1 MVIIRLSRGGS
12 KKTPFYNVVVADSR
26 NRRDGRFIERIGFY
40 NPMAKIGTEALRIDN
55 ERVTHWKGHGALLTD
70 SVNRLVK
77 LHAKGPEAIVALK
90 KKDADKVEVRKAKE
104 AAKKAE
110 ELKVAMDAK
119 EAEEKAKQ
127 AAFDKAD
134 ETRSKKVSLKK
145 APWDESVNEEDD
157 DDDEDAAAP
166 AVTTDAAPVEAAP
179 EAAAPEATPTEAV
192 APEEAPAEATEPPAE
207 SA

>member
-55 ERVTHWKGHGALLTD
+55 ERVTHWKGHGALLSD
-70 SVNRLVK
+70 SVHRLVK

-90 KKDADKVEVRKAKE
+90 KKDADKVELRKAKE

-110 ELKVAMDAK
+110 ELKAAMDAK
-119 EAEEKAKQ
+119 EAEEKAK
-127 AAFDKAD
+127 AAEA
-134 ETRSKKVSLKK
+134 
-145 APWDESVNEEDD
+145 
-157 DDDEDAAAP
+157 AAAP
-166 AVTTDAAPVEAAP
+166 AEATAPEVTAEAAPVEAAP
-179 EAAAPEATPTEAV
+179 EAALVEAAAPEA
-192 APEEAPAEATEPPAE
+192 APAEATEPPAE

>member
-55 ERVTHWKGHGALLTD
+55 ERVTHWKGHGALLSD
-70 SVNRLVK
+70 SVHRLVK

-90 KKDADKVEVRKAKE
+90 KKDADKVELRKAKE

-110 ELKVAMDAK
+110 ELKAAMDAK
-119 EAEEKAKQ
+119 EAEEKAK
-127 AAFDKAD
+127 AAEA
-134 ETRSKKVSLKK
+134 
-145 APWDESVNEEDD
+145 
-157 DDDEDAAAP
+157 AAAP
-166 AVTTDAAPVEAAP
+166 AEAAAPEVTAEAAPVEAATEAAP
-179 EAAAPEATPTEAV
+179 VEAAAPEA
-192 APEEAPAEATEPPAE
+192 APAEATEPPAE

>member
-55 ERVTHWKGHGALLTD
+55 ERVTHWKGHGAILSD
-70 SVNRLVK
+70 SVHRLVK

-119 EAEEKAKQ
+119 EAEEKAK
-127 AAFDKAD
+127 AAEA
-134 ETRSKKVSLKK
+134 
-145 APWDESVNEEDD
+145 
-157 DDDEDAAAP
+157 AAAP
-166 AVTTDAAPVEAAP
+166 APEAAPAEAVAPEITTEVAPAAAAPEVTTEVAPVEAAP
-179 EAAAPEATPTEAV
+179 EAAPLVAAAPEA
-192 APEEAPAEATEPPAE
+192 APAEATEPPAE

>member
-55 ERVTHWKGHGALLTD
+55 ERVTHWKGHGALLSD
-70 SVNRLVK
+70 SVHRLVK

-90 KKDADKVEVRKAKE
+90 KKDADKVELRKAKE

-110 ELKVAMDAK
+110 ELKAAMDAK
-119 EAEEKAKQ
+119 EAEEKAK
-127 AAFDKAD
+127 AAEA
-134 ETRSKKVSLKK
+134 
-145 APWDESVNEEDD
+145 
-157 DDDEDAAAP
+157 AAAP
-166 AVTTDAAPVEAAP
+166 AEAAVPEVTAEAAPVEAAP
-179 EAAAPEATPTEAV
+179 EAAPVEAAAPEA
-192 APEEAPAEATEPPAE
+192 APAEATEPPAE

>member
-55 ERVTHWKGHGALLTD
+55 ERVTHWKGHGALLSD

-104 AAKKAE
+104 VAKKAE

-119 EAEEKAKQ
+119 EAEEKAK
-127 AAFDKAD
+127 AA
-134 ETRSKKVSLKK
+134 E
-145 APWDESVNEEDD
+145 
-157 DDDEDAAAP
+157 AAAATAP
-166 AVTTDAAPVEAAP
+166 EAAPVETVAPEITTEVAPTEAAAASEVTTDIAPVEAAP
-179 EAAAPEATPTEAV
+179 EAAPLDLAAPEAI
-192 APEEAPAEATEPPAE
+192 PAEATEPPAA

>member
-40 NPMAKIGTEALRIDN
+40 NPMAKMGTEALRIDN
-55 ERVTHWKGHGALLTD
+55 ERVTHWKGHGALLSD

-77 LHAKGPEAIVALK
+77 LHLKGPEAIVALK
-90 KKDADKVEVRKAKE
+90 KKDADKIEARKAKE

-110 ELKVAMDAK
+110 ELKAAMDAK
-119 EAEEKAKQ
+119 EAEEKAK
-127 AAFDKAD
+127 AAEA
-134 ETRSKKVSLKK
+134 
-145 APWDESVNEEDD
+145 
-157 DDDEDAAAP
+157 AAAP
-166 AVTTDAAPVEAAP
+166 APEVAPAEATPEAAPVEAVAP
-179 EAAAPEATPTEAV
+179 EAA
-192 APEEAPAEATEPPAE
+192 PAEVTEPPAE

>member
-55 ERVTHWKGHGALLTD
+55 ERVTHWKGHGALLSD

-77 LHAKGPEAIVALK
+77 LHLKGPDAIVALK
-90 KKDADKVEVRKAKE
+90 KKDADKIEARKAKE

-110 ELKVAMDAK
+110 ELKAAMEAK
-119 EAEEKAKQ
+119 EAEEKAK
-127 AAFDKAD
+127 AAEA
-134 ETRSKKVSLKK
+134 
-145 APWDESVNEEDD
+145 
-157 DDDEDAAAP
+157 AAAP
-166 AVTTDAAPVEAAP
+166 APEAAPVEAAP
-179 EAAAPEATPTEAV
+179 EAAPVEVAAPELAPEA
-192 APEEAPAEATEPPAE
+192 APAEATEPPAE

>member
-55 ERVTHWKGHGALLTD
+55 ERVTHWKGHGALLSD

-119 EAEEKAKQ
+119 EAEEKAK
-127 AAFDKAD
+127 AAEA
-134 ETRSKKVSLKK
+134 
-145 APWDESVNEEDD
+145 
-157 DDDEDAAAP
+157 AAAP
-166 AVTTDAAPVEAAP
+166 APEVAPAEAAASEVSTEATPVEAAP
-179 EAAAPEATPTEAV
+179 EAAAPEANPTEAV
-192 APEEAPAEATEPPAE
+192 APEAAPAEATEPPAE

>member
-55 ERVTHWKGHGALLTD
+55 ERVTHWKGHGALLSD

-90 KKDADKVEVRKAKE
+90 KKDADRVEVRKAKE

-119 EAEEKAKQ
+119 EAEEKAK
-127 AAFDKAD
+127 AAEA
-134 ETRSKKVSLKK
+134 
-145 APWDESVNEEDD
+145 
-157 DDDEDAAAP
+157 AAAP
-166 AVTTDAAPVEAAP
+166 APETAPAEAAAPEVTTDAAPVEAAP
-179 EAAAPEATPTEAV
+179 EAVAPEATPTEAV

>member
-110 ELKVAMDAK
+110 ELKAAMDAK
-119 EAEEKAKQ
+119 EAEEKAK
-127 AAFDKAD
+127 AAEA
-134 ETRSKKVSLKK
+134 
-145 APWDESVNEEDD
+145 
-157 DDDEDAAAP
+157 AAAP
-166 AVTTDAAPVEAAP
+166 APEEAPAEAVAPEVTTEAAPVDAAP
-179 EAAAPEATPTEAV
+179 EAAAPEAATPTEAV

>member
-90 KKDADKVEVRKAKE
+90 KKDADKVELRKAKE

-119 EAEEKAKQ
+119 EAEEKAK
-127 AAFDKAD
+127 AAEA
-134 ETRSKKVSLKK
+134 
-145 APWDESVNEEDD
+145 
-157 DDDEDAAAP
+157 AAAP
-166 AVTTDAAPVEAAP
+166 APETAPAEAAAP
-179 EAAAPEATPTEAV
+179 EAAAPESTPTEAV

>member
-55 ERVTHWKGHGALLTD
+55 ERVTHWKGHGALLSD

-77 LHAKGPEAIVALK
+77 LHLKGPEAIVALK
-90 KKDADKVEVRKAKE
+90 KKDADKVEARKAKE

-110 ELKVAMDAK
+110 ELKAAMDAK
-119 EAEEKAKQ
+119 EAEEKAK
-127 AAFDKAD
+127 AAEA
-134 ETRSKKVSLKK
+134 E
-145 APWDESVNEEDD
+145 A
-157 DDDEDAAAP
+157 AAAP
-166 AVTTDAAPVEAAP
+166 AAEAAPVEAAA
-179 EAAAPEATPTEAV
+179 EAAAPEATPET
-192 APEEAPAEATEPPAE
+192 APAEATEPPAE

>member
-55 ERVTHWKGHGALLTD
+55 ERVTHWKGHGALLSD
-70 SVNRLVK
+70 SVHRLVK

-90 KKDADKVEVRKAKE
+90 KKDADKVELRKAKE

-110 ELKVAMDAK
+110 ELKAAMDAK
-119 EAEEKAKQ
+119 EAEEKAK
-127 AAFDKAD
+127 AAEA
-134 ETRSKKVSLKK
+134 
-145 APWDESVNEEDD
+145 
-157 DDDEDAAAP
+157 AAAP
-166 AVTTDAAPVEAAP
+166 AEAAAPEVTAEAAPVEAAP
-179 EAAAPEATPTEAV
+179 EAAPVEAV
-192 APEEAPAEATEPPAE
+192 APEAAPAEATEPPAE

>member
-40 NPMAKIGTEALRIDN
+40 NPMAKMGTEALRIDN
-55 ERVTHWKGHGALLTD
+55 DRVTHWKGHGALLSD

-77 LHAKGPEAIVALK
+77 LHLKGPEAIVALK
-90 KKDADKVEVRKAKE
+90 KKDADKIEARKAKE

-110 ELKVAMDAK
+110 ELKAAMDAK
-119 EAEEKAKQ
+119 EAEEKAK
-127 AAFDKAD
+127 AAEA
-134 ETRSKKVSLKK
+134 
-145 APWDESVNEEDD
+145 
-157 DDDEDAAAP
+157 AAAP
-166 AVTTDAAPVEAAP
+166 APEAASTEATPEAAPVAAVAP
-179 EAAAPEATPTEAV
+179 EAA
-192 APEEAPAEATEPPAE
+192 PAEVTEPPAE

>member
-55 ERVTHWKGHGALLTD
+55 ERVTHWKGHGALLSD

-90 KKDADKVEVRKAKE
+90 KKDADKVELRKAKE

-119 EAEEKAKQ
+119 EAEEKAK
-127 AAFDKAD
+127 AAEA
-134 ETRSKKVSLKK
+134 
-145 APWDESVNEEDD
+145 
-157 DDDEDAAAP
+157 AAAP
-166 AVTTDAAPVEAAP
+166 VPEAAPLETAAPEVTTDAAPVEAAP

-207 SA
+207 GA

>member
-55 ERVTHWKGHGALLTD
+55 ERVTHWKGHGALLSD

-77 LHAKGPEAIVALK
+77 LHLKGPEAIVALK
-90 KKDADKVEVRKAKE
+90 KKDADKVEARKAKE

-110 ELKVAMDAK
+110 ELKAAMDAK
-119 EAEEKAKQ
+119 EAEEKAKPAEAE
-127 AAFDKAD
+127 AAA
-134 ETRSKKVSLKK
+134 
-145 APWDESVNEEDD
+145 
-157 DDDEDAAAP
+157 AAAP
-166 AVTTDAAPVEAAP
+166 APEAAPVEAAA
-179 EAAAPEATPTEAV
+179 EAAAPEATPEA
-192 APEEAPAEATEPPAE
+192 APAEATEPPAE

>member
-55 ERVTHWKGHGALLTD
+55 ERVTHWKGHGALLSD
-70 SVNRLVK
+70 SVHRLVK

-90 KKDADKVEVRKAKE
+90 KKDADKVELRKAKE

-110 ELKVAMDAK
+110 ELKAAMDAK
-119 EAEEKAKQ
+119 EAEEKAK
-127 AAFDKAD
+127 AAEA
-134 ETRSKKVSLKK
+134 
-145 APWDESVNEEDD
+145 
-157 DDDEDAAAP
+157 AAAP
-166 AVTTDAAPVEAAP
+166 APAEAAAPVEAAP
-179 EAAAPEATPTEAV
+179 EAAPVEAAAAEA
-192 APEEAPAEATEPPAE
+192 APAEATEPPAE

>member
-55 ERVTHWKGHGALLTD
+55 ERVTHWKGHGALLSD

-90 KKDADKVEVRKAKE
+90 KKDADKVELRKAKE

-119 EAEEKAKQ
+119 EAEEKAK
-127 AAFDKAD
+127 AAEA
-134 ETRSKKVSLKK
+134 
-145 APWDESVNEEDD
+145 
-157 DDDEDAAAP
+157 AAAP
-166 AVTTDAAPVEAAP
+166 AAEEAPAEAPAP
-179 EAAAPEATPTEAV
+179 EATPIEAAAPEA
-192 APEEAPAEATEPPAE
+192 APAEATEPPAE

>member
-55 ERVTHWKGHGALLTD
+55 ERVTHWKGHGALLSD
-70 SVNRLVK
+70 SVHRLVK

-90 KKDADKVEVRKAKE
+90 KKDADKVELRKAKE

-110 ELKVAMDAK
+110 ELKAAMDAK
-119 EAEEKAKQ
+119 EAEEKAK
-127 AAFDKAD
+127 AAEA
-134 ETRSKKVSLKK
+134 
-145 APWDESVNEEDD
+145 
-157 DDDEDAAAP
+157 AAAP
-166 AVTTDAAPVEAAP
+166 APAEAAAPEVTAEAAPVEAAP
-179 EAAAPEATPTEAV
+179 EAAPVEAAAPEA
-192 APEEAPAEATEPPAE
+192 APAEATEPPAE

>member
-26 NRRDGRFIERIGFY
+26 NRRAGRFIERIGFY

-55 ERVTHWKGHGALLTD
+55 ERVTHWKGHGALLSD

-77 LHAKGPEAIVALK
+77 LHLKGPDAIVALK
-90 KKDADKVEVRKAKE
+90 KKDADKIEARKAKE

-110 ELKVAMDAK
+110 ELKAAMEAK
-119 EAEEKAKQ
+119 EAEEKAK
-127 AAFDKAD
+127 AA
-134 ETRSKKVSLKK
+134 E
-145 APWDESVNEEDD
+145 
-157 DDDEDAAAP
+157 AAATP
-166 AVTTDAAPVEAAP
+166 APEAAPVEAAP
-179 EAAAPEATPTEAV
+179 EAAPVEAAAPEVAPEA
-192 APEEAPAEATEPPAE
+192 APAEATEPPAE

>member
-55 ERVTHWKGHGALLTD
+55 ERVTHWKGHGALLSD

-119 EAEEKAKQ
+119 EAEEKAK
-127 AAFDKAD
+127 AAEA
-134 ETRSKKVSLKK
+134 
-145 APWDESVNEEDD
+145 
-157 DDDEDAAAP
+157 AAAP
-166 AVTTDAAPVEAAP
+166 APEAAAPEITTEVAPAAAAAPEVTTEVAPVEAAP
-179 EAAAPEATPTEAV
+179 EAAPLEAAAPEA
-192 APEEAPAEATEPPAE
+192 APAEATEPPAE

>member
-1 MVIIRLSRGGS
+1 MVIILLSRGGS

-55 ERVTHWKGHGALLTD
+55 ERVTHWKGHGALLSD

-77 LHAKGPEAIVALK
+77 LHSKGPEAIVALK
-90 KKDADKVEVRKAKE
+90 KKDADKVEARKAKE

-110 ELKVAMDAK
+110 ELKAAMEAK
-119 EAEEKAKQ
+119 EAEEKAK
-127 AAFDKAD
+127 AAEA
-134 ETRSKKVSLKK
+134 
-145 APWDESVNEEDD
+145 
-157 DDDEDAAAP
+157 AAAP
-166 AVTTDAAPVEAAP
+166 APEAAPVEAAP
-179 EAAAPEATPTEAV
+179 EAAPVEAAAPEA
-192 APEEAPAEATEPPAE
+192 APEAAPAEATEPPAE

>member
-55 ERVTHWKGHGALLTD
+55 ERVTHWKGHGAILSD
-70 SVNRLVK
+70 SVHRLVK

-119 EAEEKAKQ
+119 EAEEKAK
-127 AAFDKAD
+127 AAEA
-134 ETRSKKVSLKK
+134 
-145 APWDESVNEEDD
+145 
-157 DDDEDAAAP
+157 AAAP
-166 AVTTDAAPVEAAP
+166 ATEEAPAEAAAPEVTTEAAPVEAAP

-192 APEEAPAEATEPPAE
+192 APEAAPAEATEPPAE

>member
-55 ERVTHWKGHGALLTD
+55 ERVTHWKGHGALLSD
-70 SVNRLVK
+70 SVHRLVK

-90 KKDADKVEVRKAKE
+90 KKDADKVELRKAKE

-110 ELKVAMDAK
+110 ELKAAMDAK
-119 EAEEKAKQ
+119 EAEEKAK
-127 AAFDKAD
+127 AAEA
-134 ETRSKKVSLKK
+134 
-145 APWDESVNEEDD
+145 
-157 DDDEDAAAP
+157 AAAP
-166 AVTTDAAPVEAAP
+166 AEAAAPEVIAEAAPVEAAP
-179 EAAAPEATPTEAV
+179 EAAPVEAPAPEA
-192 APEEAPAEATEPPAE
+192 APAEATEPPAE

>member
-55 ERVTHWKGHGALLTD
+55 ERVTHWKGHGALLSD
-70 SVNRLVK
+70 SVHRLVK

-90 KKDADKVEVRKAKE
+90 KKDADKVELRKAKE

-110 ELKVAMDAK
+110 ELKAAMDAK
-119 EAEEKAKQ
+119 EAEEKAK
-127 AAFDKAD
+127 AAEA
-134 ETRSKKVSLKK
+134 
-145 APWDESVNEEDD
+145 
-157 DDDEDAAAP
+157 AAAP
-166 AVTTDAAPVEAAP
+166 APAEAAAPEVTAEVAPVEAAP
-179 EAAAPEATPTEAV
+179 EAAPVEAAAPEA
-192 APEEAPAEATEPPAE
+192 APAEATEPPAE